1 MIMTQRLAGGLAT
14 VGLGGALAALM
25 SNGAS
30 TSDSQNASHQ
40 LTRRL
45 SQAAVVV
52 AEPWSDKGNKPGLRT
67 LNSAQVFENN
77 PSNVTIQRTLSNA
90 AVTVA
95 EPWSGKGHTPGQR
108 TIGHV
113 IESQ

>member
-1 MIMTQRLAGGLAT
+1 M
-14 VGLGGALAALM
+14 
-25 SNGAS
+25 
-30 TSDSQNASHQ
+30 
-40 LTRRL
+40 
-45 SQAAVVV
+45 V
-52 AEPWSDKGNKPGLRT
+52 AEPWSDKGNTPGLRT

-77 PSNVTIQRTLSNA
+77 PSNVTMQRTLSNA